1 MAGIAMGTMGVVG
14 LSISLISPELSR
26 VGSFAAWVWKLSSTL
41 SFESSMLFTS
51 LLRVPDPL
59 NTLPDRP
66 GPKFGLAAGDG
77 LGPPAALVPTGTTRR
92 VVVTPELPIEEMV
105 ADRCASGVVLP
116 A

>member
-51 LLRVPDPL
+51 LLRAPDPL
-59 NTLPDRP
+59 NTRP

-77 LGPPAALVPTGTTRR
+77 LVPPAAFVPTGTTRR